1 MSVKVLY
8 FASLKE
14 FLQRSEDTVEIPQSV
29 KTVEDLKSLLAQSNP
44 LLKEA
49 FNKFPRLRCSVNQEM
64 ASDKTPVKDGDEVA
78 IFPPVTGG

>member
-14 FLQRSEDTVEIPQSV
+14 FLQRSEDTIELPPSV
-29 KTVEDLKSLLAQSNP
+29 KTVEDLKGFLAENTP

-49 FNKFPRLRCSVNQEM
+49 FSKFPRLRCSVNQEM
-64 ASDKTPVKDGDEVA
+64 ASDKTPVKDGDEVG